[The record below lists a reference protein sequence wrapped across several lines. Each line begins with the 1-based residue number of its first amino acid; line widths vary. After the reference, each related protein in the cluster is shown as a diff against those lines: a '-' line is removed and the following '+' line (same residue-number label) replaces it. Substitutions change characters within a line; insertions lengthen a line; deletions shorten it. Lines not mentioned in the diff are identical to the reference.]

1 MLSDIFAE
9 LLIRSLTLQYSHWDS
24 NPERTDFESA
34 AYAIPPWKL
43 MMMWF
48 LANCL
53 HLYVSHYSDNLRTYK
68 ILLQEPNL
76 RYYRWRAVAC
86 HYTKKQSM
94 SLKTKP
100 TRGIWIPFNHSH
112 SRRWRRSLIQHKTE
126 LGWGD
131 SNPRVRES
139 KSRAL
144 PLGDSPTEASIKF
157 WNYGIAIQIW
167 IIFAKIT

>member
-53 HLYVSHYSDNLRTYK
+53 HLYVSHYSDYLRTYK
-68 ILLQEPNL
+68 ILLQESNL

-94 SLKTKP
+94 SLKKNPPGEFESPLITA
-100 TRGIWIPFNHSH
+100 TAVGGGGLWY
-112 SRRWRRSLIQHKTE
+112 SRRPNWAGGIRTHEFGSQSPVPYLLATAQQKHLSNFEIMVSQYKYE
-126 LGWGD
+126 LFLQ
-131 SNPRVRES
+131 R
-139 KSRAL
+139 
-144 PLGDSPTEASIKF
+144 
-157 WNYGIAIQIW
+157 
-167 IIFAKIT
+167 